1 MCKTE
6 GYDYTKNTYIYLRI
20 VIIII
25 GFAVCFAS
33 PPLKLLLST
42 KFSFISDTACNLDGN
57 GPSITAVKLISF
69 LND

>member
-1 MCKTE
+1 MCETE

-20 VIIII
+20 VIVII

-42 KFSFISDTACNLDGN
+42 KLSFISDTARSLDDDSPG
-57 GPSITAVKLISF
+57 ITAVKLISIP
-69 LND
+69 ND